1 MVEITIYA
9 IIKTQFEGIHHY
21 PDASGDE
28 EYLKYPHRHMFH
40 VEVKIEQFHDD
51 RDIEYI
57 GFKRWVN
64 TLFEEWEFKGN
75 IHYLGAK
82 SCETIA
88 GKLMDQIN
96 YKYPGRGLTVKV
108 LEDNEN
114 GAEVSI

>member
-1 MVEITIYA
+1 MTIYA

-21 PDASGDE
+21 LDASGDE

-57 GFKRWVN
+57 GFKRW
-64 TLFEEWEFKGN
+64 LDMIIDADF
-75 IHYLGAK
+75 HYDLDTK
-82 SCETIA
+82 SCEMIA
-88 GKLMDQIN
+88 IRLLKEIEYLFSNRKIS
-96 YKYPGRGLTVKV
+96 VKV

-114 GAEVSI
+114 GAEVHS